1 MKTFKYICMCE
12 NFLLSVS
19 CNVFPQARGFISL
32 AKLGGGVWL
41 TTEICLRQATW
52 LFTTAGLPNRGHTH
66 QGLLWSLV
74 EARALL
80 LEATKEK
87 KEAIRPCQELSG
99 LLATCGLEK
108 NNQLRAMKM
117 RVRQC
122 VFTSISLFTAFLF
135 MSNCISSFN
144 SPPVEPAIM
153 NNNQTI
159 PYY

>member
-1 MKTFKYICMCE
+1 MIKYH
-12 NFLLSVS
+12 NLLFLI
-19 CNVFPQARGFISL
+19 QARGFISL

-41 TTEICLRQATW
+41 TTETCLRQTAR
-52 LFTTAGLPNRGHTH
+52 LFSTAGLPNRGHTH

-108 NNQLRAMKM
+108 NNQLREMKM
-117 RVRQC
+117 RVSQKHVIMQSHFNISFYSIPLSMGNLLVPKALLLSLALSAFNQIIVLKQFGFKQC
-122 VFTSISLFTAFLF
+122 I
-135 MSNCISSFN
+135 
-144 SPPVEPAIM
+144 
-153 NNNQTI
+153 
-159 PYY
+159 

>member
-1 MKTFKYICMCE
+1 MCTISFTFSKLCT
-12 NFLLSVS
+12 
-19 CNVFPQARGFISL
+19 VFPQARGFISL

-41 TTEICLRQATW
+41 TTEICLRQAAR
-52 LFTTAGLPNRGHTH
+52 LFTIAGLPNHGHTH

-87 KEAIRPCQELSG
+87 EEAVQPCQELSG

-117 RVRQC
+117 RVRHYA
-122 VFTSISLFTAFLF
+122 FTSIISFYVFLF
-135 MSNCISSFN
+135 NSNCISHC
-144 SPPVEPAIM
+144 
-153 NNNQTI
+153 
-159 PYY
+159 